1 MFPFLSQ
8 DTIVNSPPRSYVLFK
23 ELHASPGMIYFN
35 RRKLRA
41 FSVNIFQ
48 SNFTELINACDMI
61 ENPQIGLQLM
71 SEEHRGTSGLQAH
84 MEVMRLFHNFLASA
98 KSLIDH
104 TRVFVEEYYINSA
117 LKQTYQ
123 QKINTDFAKDPLM
136 KFVQDLR
143 NYMLHRAL
151 PQGSMSL
158 TIKRNTETG
167 SHDMVSTVSI
177 DKKKLLLWENWTKP
191 SLSFITAADSE
202 IKISTLST
210 AYGEKVLAFSEWL
223 DSELQRHHESDIK
236 AFEMLQREYA
246 AAEQL
251 EKLSR
256 NGT

>member
-1 MFPFLSQ
+1 
-8 DTIVNSPPRSYVLFK
+8 
-23 ELHASPGMIYFN
+23 
-35 RRKLRA
+35 
-41 FSVNIFQ
+41 
-48 SNFTELINACDMI
+48 
-61 ENPQIGLQLM
+61 M

>member
-1 MFPFLSQ
+1 M
-8 DTIVNSPPRSYVLFK
+8 
-23 ELHASPGMIYFN
+23 
-35 RRKLRA
+35 
-41 FSVNIFQ
+41 
-48 SNFTELINACDMI
+48 
-61 ENPQIGLQLM
+61 
-71 SEEHRGTSGLQAH
+71 
-84 MEVMRLFHNFLASA
+84 
-98 KSLIDH
+98 
-104 TRVFVEEYYINSA
+104 
-117 LKQTYQ
+117 
-123 QKINTDFAKDPLM
+123 
-136 KFVQDLR
+136 
-143 NYMLHRAL
+143 
-151 PQGSMSL
+151 